1 MAYRMLWT
9 QTYITHVDHNRSKS
23 LITLV
28 FMIAINPF
36 SPLMINWYSCRKC
49 LKYRFALYRF
59 ESMGD
64 SKNEWKMT
72 INYIIFNTCSTFEMI
87 RCVNII

>member
-1 MAYRMLWT
+1 
-9 QTYITHVDHNRSKS
+9 
-23 LITLV
+23 
-28 FMIAINPF
+28 
-36 SPLMINWYSCRKC
+36 MINWYSCRKC

-87 RCVNII
+87 LRKYNKYRYIILLVILLNL